1 MIKRYFYI
9 TIILILT
16 SFSAS
21 AQFYVT
27 GDDPGKLKWSYI
39 ESEHFR
45 IIYPRGTDS
54 LAKAY
59 GIDLERYRT
68 PLSRT
73 SGYLGSGGF
82 GKKMPV
88 VLHTHNG
95 ANGSVAWAPKRMDM
109 FTLPSAYDPEPI
121 PWSRMLSIHEGRH
134 VTQMQFGMTKALK
147 PGNYIFG
154 EMWNIAATLL
164 FPGIVFMEGDAVIA
178 ETAYTPSGRGRTADF
193 LNYYRIACENGFYR
207 KWDQWHFASQKNYS
221 PTYYALGYL
230 GIGGIRY
237 LYDMP
242 DIMNKGFELSA
253 RRPYNLAAFYTT
265 IKKETGLNLNKV
277 FKEVCDTMTVMWK
290 KDSES
295 RAPFI
300 PSEPVTKNPKLYTE
314 YNNGIF
320 IGNDLYAVKKGHLTA
335 PVLVKIDPLLKETVI
350 SRFSSETSAL
360 KYDNDGNIYWSEE
373 KPDPRWSL
381 KTVSTIQ
388 KLDNNKRHSHK
399 IGKKGF
405 VYNPAMS
412 PDNDKIALTEYL
424 VQGTSAIQIRV
435 NDKKSEILE
444 TYPAPDSLQLVE
456 SVWMTDEFI
465 YSTAVSDNGYG
476 IYRLNLNSGLWET
489 ILSPQPVM
497 MKDFEGYDGMLIFTC
512 DRTGVNELYHLNPT
526 TKELFQKTSTHFG
539 AENFEYSPEGY
550 YLYYTSSTLKGKQI
564 FRTPVDS
571 LIHRPANLEDRY
583 KYPIAEKITAQEK
596 ALAAQRDEVFIPD
609 STVHFSEPAKYNKL
623 THAFNLHSWAPL
635 YVSVNNIMNMSFDRI
650 YEAASL
656 GVTGILQNRLATGVG
671 EIGYSAHKDPYN
683 KSKWRHSGHVK
694 YTYSGWY
701 PVFEIA
707 LDYNDRSA
715 RQFNVAA
722 YTQGDMAGISMTSE
736 ELGTPFFNGKISTYI
751 PFDFSSG
758 GWYRGVI
765 PRLSY
770 TITNDMFNTSMP
782 IMSYDPEDGSF
793 GGSPVFVDVL
803 DGKNKIRQYA
813 SGSIRA
819 YTMLGTPNSA
829 VYPKWGIGI
838 EAGATGSIGLNEYMA
853 PMGYLY
859 SYGYVPGFVPQQGLK
874 LSVTYQRKLL
884 KDSYFG
890 QPIVSMV
897 PRGLENNSDLMSY
910 LSINND
916 NITKFTADYAIP
928 IFIGDF
934 GIGGSFM
941 YIKRLILTPHFDFNL
956 VENKPALFSVGGSL
970 VLNLESIVFLTWPCS
985 LGVTYSYNGG
995 FNGSFQELKNNDI
1008 NLKRHFVGPVFSVSF

>member
-1 MIKRYFYI
+1 M
-9 TIILILT
+9 LT
-16 SFSAS
+16 CFSAS

-39 ESEHFR
+39 ESDHFR
-45 IIYPRGTDS
+45 IIYPTGTDS
-54 LAKAY
+54 LARAY

-73 SGYLGSGGF
+73 SGYLASGGF

-88 VLHTHNG
+88 VLHTYNG

-193 LNYYRIACENGFYR
+193 LNYYRVAFENGFYR

-221 PTYYALGYL
+221 PTYYALGYM

-237 LYDMP
+237 LYDLP
-242 DIMNKGFELSA
+242 EIMNKGFELSA

-300 PSEPVTKNPKLYTE
+300 PSEPVTKTPKRYTE
-314 YNNGIF
+314 YNHGIF
-320 IGNDLYAVKKGHLTA
+320 IGNDLYAVKKGHLTT
-335 PVLVKIDPLLKETVI
+335 PILVKIDPLLKETVI
-350 SRFSSETSAL
+350 SRFSSEASTL
-360 KYDNDGNIYWSEE
+360 KNDNDGNIYWSEV

-388 KLDNNKRHSHK
+388 KLEENKKHSHK

-405 VYNPAMS
+405 IYNPVIS
-412 PDNDKIALTEYL
+412 PDNDKIALTEYS
-424 VQGTSAIQIRV
+424 VVGVSAIQLRL
-435 NDKKSEILE
+435 NDEKSEIIG
-444 TYPAPDSLQLVE
+444 TYAAPDSLQLVE
-456 SVWMTDEFI
+456 SVWMTDDFI
-465 YSTAVSDNGYG
+465 YSTAISNNGYG
-476 IYRLNLNSGLWET
+476 IYCLDLNTGNWKT
-489 ILSPQPVM
+489 TLSPQPVM
-497 MKDFEGYDGMLIFTC
+497 MKDFKEHNGILMFTC
-512 DRTGVNELYHLNPT
+512 DRTGVNELYHLDPT
-526 TKELFQKTSTHFG
+526 TKELVQKTSTHFG
-539 AENFEYSPEGY
+539 AEDFEYSPEGY
-550 YLYYTSSTLKGKQI
+550 YLYYTSPTLKGKQI
-564 FRTPVDS
+564 FRTPIDS
-571 LIHRPANLEDRY
+571 LINRPADLEDRY

-596 ALAAQRDEVFIPD
+596 ELAAQNDQVFIPD
-609 STVHFSEPAKYNKL
+609 STVTFTEPAKYNKFK
-623 THAFNLHSWAPL
+623 HAFNIHSWAPL

-656 GVTGILQNRLATGVG
+656 GVTGIMQNRLATGVG

-683 KSKWRHSGHVK
+683 PAKWRHSGHVK

-722 YTQGDMAGISMTSE
+722 YTQGDRAGISMTSN
-736 ELGTPFFNGKISTYI
+736 ELKTPYFNGKISTYL
-751 PFDFSSG
+751 PLNFSSG

-782 IMSYDPEDGSF
+782 VMSYDSEYGSF
-793 GGSPVFVDVL
+793 DGNPVFVGVL
-803 DGKNKIRQYA
+803 DGKNRIRQYA

-838 EAGATGSIGLNEYMA
+838 EAGATGSIGLSKYMA

-859 SYGYVPGFVPQQGLK
+859 SYGYLPGFVPQQGLK

-890 QPIVSMV
+890 QPVVSTV

-916 NITKFTADYAIP
+916 NITKFSADYAIP

-956 VENKPALFSVGGSL
+956 VENKPTLYSVGASL
-970 VLNLESIVFLTWPCS
+970 LLNLESIVFLTWPCS

-995 FNGSFQELKNNDI
+995 FDNSFQDLQDNGI